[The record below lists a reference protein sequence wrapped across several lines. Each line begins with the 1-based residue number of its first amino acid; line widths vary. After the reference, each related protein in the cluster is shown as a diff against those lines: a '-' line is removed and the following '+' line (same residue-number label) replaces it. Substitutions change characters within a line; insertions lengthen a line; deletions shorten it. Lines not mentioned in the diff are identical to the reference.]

1 MLQLGI
7 CLSLVCISLIV
18 ILNFVYLFR
27 LPTCSIIE
35 VIRFICAIHESLDLL
50 IAVTLIAIFFV
61 VFVTAP
67 TFTTPER
74 CAQSLFFLCELVL
87 DLICLLRHCHFV
99 PELNDFLD
107 DTLLLVGKLGHPCL
121 QFFGW

>member
-1 MLQLGI
+1 MLQLRVSF
-7 CLSLVCISLIV
+7 CLVCICMIV
-18 ILNFVYLFR
+18 VLNFVYLFR

-35 VIRFICAIHESLDLL
+35 IIRFICAIHESLDLL

-87 DLICLLRHCHFV
+87 DLICLLRDSHFV
-99 PELNDFLD
+99 PELDYFLD
-107 DTLLLVGKLGHPCL
+107 DTLLLVGKLGHPC
-121 QFFGW
+121 F